1 MSVHHAQVAYKSN
14 YKLLNKYQLLAK
26 KEQELVRA
34 QKLGLKKEYQDRIL
48 DVIAA
53 LQQTLSR

>member
-1 MSVHHAQVAYKSN
+1 MAVHHTKVAYKSN
-14 YKLLNKYQLLAK
+14 VQVLKKYLLLAK

-34 QKLGLKKEYQDRIL
+34 QKLGLSYLYQERL
-48 DVIAA
+48 ENVIAA